1 MALDKDKL
9 QSRLSSLIEE
19 HKVVG
24 AAIGVSHNGEVTE
37 AAAGVVNL
45 NTDVKVT
52 PDTVFQIGSMGK
64 SWTATVVMQMVD
76 EGKLDLDT
84 SIQTYL
90 PSFKVADPDVS
101 AKVTLRH
108 FLPHTSGID
117 GDHFTDTGR
126 GDDCL
131 ERYVETCAELKQT
144 HPMGAT
150 MSYCNTGYSIMGRA
164 IEVVDEKVWD
174 QSMRDRMFAPLQMTY
189 TGTLA
194 DEAIM
199 HRVAVGHIAPK
210 PGEPQ
215 QVTPI
220 WTLPR
225 ACGPM
230 GIPNSTVGDILKFAR
245 AHLEGGKGP
254 DGKQLISTESAKAMQ
269 EPQIEVPD
277 PHTLGSHWG
286 LGFILFD
293 WNGRKLYGHDGNTIG
308 QASFLRIAPD
318 ADLAITMLTNGGPGN
333 EVYRTL
339 FSELFS
345 DLAGITMP
353 ALPKAPDTPL
363 ELDLS
368 KYAGT
373 YERLAVKI
381 ELAAVDGRLEGITT
395 LSGPLAA
402 MIPNPVSKITLTPV
416 DDKTFLAKGEEE
428 EGSPST
434 AVFYEFDDGIPQ
446 FLHMGARTHP
456 RV

>member
-1 MALDKDKL
+1 MDQKQLE
-9 QSRLSSLIEE
+9 SRLAELIKE

-24 AAIGVSHNGEVTE
+24 AAIGVLHEGNVTE

-45 NTDVKVT
+45 NTGVEAT

-64 SWTATVVMQMVD
+64 SWTATVVMQLVD
-76 EGKLDLDT
+76 EGKLDLDVP
-84 SIQTYL
+84 IRTYL
-90 PSFKVADPDVS
+90 PEFKVADPDVS
-101 AKVTLRH
+101 ATVTFRH
-108 FLPHTSGID
+108 LLPHTSGID
-117 GDHFTDTGR
+117 GDHFPDTGR

-131 ERYVETCAELKQT
+131 EKYVATCSELKQT
-144 HPMGAT
+144 HEMGAT
-150 MSYCNTGYSIMGRA
+150 MSYCNTGYSIAGRV
-164 IEVVDEKVWD
+164 IEVVDEKLWD
-174 QSMRDRMFAPLQMTY
+174 QSMRDRMFTPLQMAR

-199 HRVAVGHIAPK
+199 HRVAVGHISPA

-230 GIPNSTVGDILKFAR
+230 GIPNSTVGDILQFAR
-245 AHLEGGKGP
+245 MHLQEGNGP
-254 DGKQLISTESAKAMQ
+254 DGKQLLSSESAKAMQ

-277 PHTLGSHWG
+277 PYTLGSHWG

-318 ADLAITMLTNGGPGN
+318 ADMAITMLTNGGSSG
-333 EVYRTL
+333 EIYRKL
-339 FSELFS
+339 FSEIFS
-345 DLAGITMP
+345 ELAGITIP
-353 ALPKAPDTPL
+353 EQPKLPETPL

-373 YERLAVKI
+373 YERLSVKI
-381 ELAAVDGRLEGITT
+381 ELEVADGRLEGTST

-402 MIPNPVSKITLTPV
+402 MIPNPVEKITLTPV
-416 DDKTFLAKGEEE
+416 DDKTFLAKSGEE
-428 EGSPST
+428 EGSPSP
-434 AVFYEFDDGIPQ
+434 AVFYDFKDGKPR
-446 FLHMGARTHP
+446 FVHMGARTHP
-456 RV
+456 RI

>member
-1 MALDKDKL
+1 MALNKNEL
-9 QSRLSSLIEE
+9 QSRLAELIKK

-24 AAIGVSHNGEVTE
+24 AAVGVLHNGEVTE
-37 AAAGVVNL
+37 AAAGVTNL
-45 NTDVKVT
+45 NTGVEVT

-76 EGKLDLDT
+76 EGKLDLDVP
-84 SIQTYL
+84 IRTYL
-90 PSFKVADPDVS
+90 PEFKVSDPDVS
-101 AKVTLRH
+101 AEVTLRH
-108 FLPHTSGID
+108 ILPHTSGID
-117 GDHFTDTGR
+117 GDHFPETGR

-131 ERYVETCAELKQT
+131 EKYVETCADLKQT

-150 MSYCNTGYSIMGRA
+150 MSYCNTGYSIMGRV

-174 QSMRDRMFAPLQMTY
+174 QSMRDRMFAPLQMTR

-194 DEAIM
+194 DEAIL
-199 HRVAVGHIAPK
+199 HRVAVGHIRPAPDK
-210 PGEPQ
+210 PQ
-215 QVTPI
+215 QVTPM

-230 GIPNSTVGDILKFAR
+230 GIPNSTVGDILQFAR
-245 AHLEGGKGP
+245 THLQEGKGP
-254 DGKQLISTESAKAMQ
+254 DGNQLISPGSAKAMI

-293 WNGRKLYGHDGNTIG
+293 WNGRKLFGHDGNTIG

-318 ADLAITMLTNGGPGN
+318 ASMAITMLTNGGSSG

-339 FSELFS
+339 FSEIFS
-345 DLAGITMP
+345 DVGIKMP
-353 ALPKAPDTPL
+353 EQPTLPQTPL
-363 ELDLS
+363 ELDLT

-373 YERLAVKI
+373 FERLSVKI
-381 ELAAVDGRLEGITT
+381 ELEVADGRLEGTTT

-402 MIPNPVSKITLTPV
+402 MIPNPVEKISLAPV
-416 DDKTFLAKGEEE
+416 DDKTFLASTEGER
-428 EGSPST
+428 GTPSP
-434 AVFYEFDDGIPQ
+434 AVFYDFEDGIPQ
-446 FLHMGARTHP
+446 YLHMGARTHP